1 MSKLQTQEQMEAARL
16 KLLAEALALAM
27 LERDI
32 IDPPSPSLSPH
43 YKVQAQAARLLAQA
57 QVDVAQALFDDAV
70 AQMVH
75 RRKLA
80 HINANMGESS

>member
-27 LERDI
+27 WERDS
-32 IDPPSPSLSPH
+32 IDPPSPSLSPN
-43 YKVQAQAARLLAQA
+43 YKVQVQAARLLAQA

-70 AQMVH
+70 GQLVH

-80 HINANMGESS
+80 HVQAVWGESS